1 MTRRLPSI
9 SPPPS
14 STTPQP
20 VLTGWPWTTANWMPA
35 NGYPNWLSG
44 AGTSRSRPSRT
55 CWRVRTGPAGGS
67 RRPSWRAFQL
77 LGDDLFVT
85 DSTRLARGVDDGVA
99 NAVLVKPNQTG

>member
-1 MTRRLPSI
+1 
-9 SPPPS
+9 
-14 STTPQP
+14 
-20 VLTGWPWTTANWMPA
+20 MPA

-55 CWRVRTGPAGGS
+55 CWRIRTGPAGGS

-99 NAVLVKPNQTG
+99 NAVLVKPNQTGTLTDAVRVVDQARAAIRHPAVGAFG